1 MGFIESIYIKFNNL
15 NDLIDSKKILE
26 DNNF

>member
-1 MGFIESIYIKFNNL
+1 MGFIESIYNKFNNL

-26 DNNF
+26 ANNF